1 MDHMKPRPQ
10 MKRRPFRKHR
20 PDHSRSDHRR
30 TGYNGSGG
38 GNGAGDSGGGV
49 IKRALGA
56 RDKYLGLARDALAD
70 GDRVMAEN
78 YFQHADHYLRI
89 INSAEPE
96 PARAAP
102 QASEPQQNGQEAA
115 GNTQIDTVENLVNP
129 ESHIP
134 AFLRGGTS
142 PRTENPA
149 PPAPEPED
157 NYNS

>member
-20 PDHSRSDHRR
+20 SDNRSDHRR
-30 TGYNGSGG
+30 TGYNGAGG
-38 GNGAGDSGGGV
+38 GNGGSDFGGGAV
-49 IKRALGA
+49 KRALGA

-78 YFQHADHYLRI
+78 YFQHADHYLRVL
-89 INSAEPE
+89 NEAGPE
-96 PARAAP
+96 PVRTPP
-102 QASEPQQNGQEAA
+102 QPQLEQNSQESV
-115 GNTQIDTVENLVNP
+115 GDTVQGSTENIPNP

-134 AFLRGGTS
+134 AFLRGGIS
-142 PRTENPA
+142 SRQENPTP
-149 PPAPEPED
+149 PPAEPED